1 MQWLARI
8 CVKRPVF
15 AAVLML
21 LIVVV
26 GLAGYS
32 QLGLD
37 QFPNIDAPMVTITT
51 TLEGAAPEEVE
62 SDITE
67 KIEEA
72 VSTIAGLDT
81 LTSTSSEGISVVT
94 VEFSLDK
101 NGEVATQEVRDQVN
115 RILSDLPQGIRNP
128 QVQKMDP
135 ASSPIVY
142 IALRTTQP
150 LIEATEFA
158 DKKIR
163 RQLEGIA
170 GVGGNESIQY
180 VARCRAHRGWVAC
193 ASGRRS
199 DQHNHRQWP
208 DLLTASHAAG
218 GAGCLLDTR

>member
-1 MQWLARI
+1 MRTVPGNIRAYKLSETAI
-8 CVKRPVF
+8 F
-15 AAVLML
+15 AVWASSLLVLFCPASAHAL
-21 LIVVV
+21 QPL
-26 GLAGYS
+26 
-32 QLGLD
+32 
-37 QFPNIDAPMVTITT
+37 
-51 TLEGAAPEEVE
+51 
-62 SDITE
+62 
-67 KIEEA
+67 
-72 VSTIAGLDT
+72 
-81 LTSTSSEGISVVT
+81 SEF
-94 VEFSLDK
+94 FSASHK
-101 NGEVATQEVRDQVN
+101 ERDQID
-115 RILSDLPQGIRNP
+115 RLLSDLPQGIRSP

-150 LIEATEFA
+150 LIAATEFA

>member
-8 CVKRPVF
+8 CIKRPVF

-21 LIVVV
+21 TIVVV
-26 GLAGYS
+26 GLAGYF

-62 SDITE
+62 SDVTE
-67 KIEEA
+67 KIEQA

-81 LTSTSSEGISVVT
+81 LTSTSSEGISVVS
-94 VEFSLDK
+94 VSFSLDK
-101 NGEVATQEVRDQVN
+101 NGDLATQEVRDQIN
-115 RILSDLPQGIRNP
+115 RLLSDLPQGIRSP

-135 ASSPIVY
+135 AASPIFY
-142 IALRTTQP
+142 IALRTRQP

-158 DKKIR
+158 DRKIR

-170 GVGGNESIQY
+170 GVGQVST
-180 VARCRAHRGWVAC
+180 AM
-193 ASGRRS
+193 
-199 DQHNHRQWP
+199 
-208 DLLTASHAAG
+208 LLT
-218 GAGCLLDTR
+218 